1 MQKVHEVE
9 IFKEITGFPGY
20 YISTFGRVK
29 SHKRKTECFVTLYD
43 DTRGYLGVHLWKDN
57 KQYPKKVHRL
67 VAEAFIDNPSN
78 LRDVNHKDENK
89 RNNCVANLEW
99 VSHQCNINYGTHNE
113 RANLSKSKPIIQLD
127 INGNII
133 GEYLNG
139 YKAQQELGI
148 LESSINLCC
157 NGKRKTAGGYVWRF
171 KCN

>member
-9 IFKEITGFPGY
+9 IFKEIAGFPGY

-89 RNNCVANLEW
+89 RNYYINFCIKKNLSSRALEKMIK
-99 VSHQCNINYGTHNE
+99 SNAYERLSIKGKENINIITKEEDLTISDMLKN
-113 RANLSKSKPIIQLD
+113 PIYIEVEKID
-127 INGNII
+127 
-133 GEYLNG
+133 
-139 YKAQQELGI
+139 K
-148 LESSINLCC
+148 INLFLH
-157 NGKRKTAGGYVWRF
+157 KILF
-171 KCN
+171 